1 MIASSYN
8 PNENVT
14 SLLAYC
20 FELKGRTEIHRGVL
34 YAVFIALKEYVP
46 FISLLVLL
54 KKKLLSRKRFRNNTK
69 QNINQNDGK
78 KQNRDIKLTSLL
90 VRKHKMKVIISQRK
104 KSHKQFLWKAE

>member
-1 MIASSYN
+1 MIESPYFLAVIASSYN
-8 PNENVT
+8 PNKNVI

-54 KKKLLSRKRFRNNTK
+54 KKNCYQEKGF
-69 QNINQNDGK
+69 
-78 KQNRDIKLTSLL
+78 
-90 VRKHKMKVIISQRK
+90 VIIQSKILIKMMERNRTAT
-104 KSHKQFLWKAE
+104 LN